1 MRRTGALLLLAL
13 AAPAAQAVTALDPDA
28 FAGVDRGPWKMR
40 TFDGRTQY
48 AVVAGAGP
56 GGGAA
61 LRASSDAGASALYRE
76 LDVDLERTPYLRW
89 SWRVTELPRGAAA
102 ETEQAGD
109 DYAARVYVVRE
120 GLLGRLDAQALNYVW
135 ARGQAPGTR
144 WPSAFTDR
152 AILWAVDGGQSP
164 GRWTTYTRDVRA
176 DWRTAFGEDIGRID
190 GIALMTD
197 ADNTGSSAAALYGRI
212 RFCATPDCAGRAS
225 DGG

>member
-1 MRRTGALLLLAL
+1 MRTTGALLLAL
-13 AAPAAQAVTALDPDA
+13 AAPAAQAVTALDPDD
-28 FAGVDRGPWKMR
+28 FAGVDRGPWKTR

-56 GGGAA
+56 GGGDA
-61 LRASSDAGASALYRE
+61 LRASSDADASALYRE

-89 SWRVTELPRGAAA
+89 SWRVTELPRGTAA

-120 GLLGRLDAQALNYVW
+120 GILGRLDAQALNYVW
-135 ARGQAPGTR
+135 ARGQAPGTH

-152 AILWAVDGGQSP
+152 VVLWAVESGRPP
-164 GRWTTYTRDVRA
+164 GRWTTHTRDVRA
-176 DWRTAFGEDIGRID
+176 DWRAAFGEDIRRID

-212 RFCATPDCAGRAS
+212 RFCATPDCTGGAG
-225 DGG
+225 DGE